1 MTILGFNSLDVT
13 ILRKIL
19 NSKHNVVA
27 TNENAVKFELL
38 S

>member
-1 MTILGFNSLDVT
+1 MTILGFNSLDIT
-13 ILRKIL
+13 ILRRML
-19 NSKHNVVA
+19 NSKHDVVA